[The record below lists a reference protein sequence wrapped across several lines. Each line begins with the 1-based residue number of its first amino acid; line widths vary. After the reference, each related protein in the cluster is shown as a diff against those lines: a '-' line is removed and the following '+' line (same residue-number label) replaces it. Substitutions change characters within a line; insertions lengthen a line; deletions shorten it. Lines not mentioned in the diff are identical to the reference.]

1 MIGKEDNNE
10 EPILKIEDKRK
21 FNPDGTLR
29 EGVVIE
35 KEKPKAEKETETPVE
50 TPIYEPDAKT
60 VETYDKAVAEKQE
73 QAKTKTAAAA
83 KTAEEPTEEDDIM
96 NDENPASFINFLSTL
111 VTNAAASLG
120 AMPHP
125 VTGQKTVDLDT
136 GKYWIDV
143 LAMLREKTNGNL
155 SSQEQSLLESILGD
169 LQMQYVHLTRA
180 TEEKLKA
187 QAAQKFSGKD
197 ILGG

>member
-1 MIGKEDNNE
+1 MNEQENKNE
-10 EPILKIEDKRK
+10 EQVLKIEDKRK
-21 FNPDGTLR
+21 FNPDGSLR

-35 KEKPKAEKETETPVE
+35 KEKPKAETQVETPV
-50 TPIYEPDAKT
+50 YEPDAKT
-60 VETYDKAVAEKQE
+60 VETYDKAVAKKQE
-73 QAKTKTAAAA
+73 QAKTKTATATQ
-83 KTAEEPTEEDDIM
+83 TAEEPDEEDIM
-96 NDENPASFINFLSTL
+96 NDENPASFVNFLSTL

-125 VTGQKTVDLDT
+125 VTGQKSVDLET

-143 LAMLREKTNGNL
+143 LSMLREKTNGNL

-169 LQMQYVHLTRA
+169 LQMQYVHLTKA

>member
-1 MIGKEDNNE
+1 MIEKENNTE
-10 EPILKIEDKRK
+10 EPVLKIEDKRK

-35 KEKPKAEKETETPVE
+35 KEKPKTETKVE
-50 TPIYEPDAKT
+50 TPIYEPDKKT
-60 VETYDKAVAEKQE
+60 VETYDKAKENRQSK
-73 QAKTKTAAAA
+73 AKTETAAATQ
-83 KTAEEPTEEDDIM
+83 TAEEPDEEDIM
-96 NDENPASFINFLSTL
+96 NDENPASFVNFLSTL

-125 VTGQKTVDLDT
+125 VTGQKSVDLET

-143 LAMLREKTNGNL
+143 LSMLREKTNGNL

-169 LQMQYVHLTRA
+169 LQMQYVHLTKA